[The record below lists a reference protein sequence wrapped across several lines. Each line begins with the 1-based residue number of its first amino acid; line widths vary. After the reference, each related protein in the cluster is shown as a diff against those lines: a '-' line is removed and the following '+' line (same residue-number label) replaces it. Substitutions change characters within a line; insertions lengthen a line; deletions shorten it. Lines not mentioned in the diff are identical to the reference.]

1 MSEEILNSQEDIRR
15 QIDEAHRR
23 LHELENAG
31 SDSVEELKT
40 LTHEQ
45 EKYFTLDKI
54 TSQLDR
60 LEALG
65 GGDLFWGEDYDK
77 AVVTEHTQTL
87 KNLVTDFDERFNQV
101 QQTKQNA
108 GGESAEGLTARIN
121 FLNEELLHLQMEEQE
136 QKQEVAE
143 EFIVER
149 EITKLPFRTLN
160 MPWNRGGKGQKE
172 FRKILLIVLFFT
184 GLLGALI
191 PMWKLPVPDRIEVV
205 EVPKR
210 LAKMML
216 AKKIPPP
223 PPPKVKKKEKKEEKK
238 DEKKKEKEVEKKK
251 VEKKIEKPKPE
262 KVKQPTPEPVITKRK
277 KAESAGLM
285 AFKDDFA
292 DLISDNNDV
301 KLGASAKISG
311 KGKGSKAKKATRS
324 LVTAGVSDSS
334 GGINTAELSR
344 AAGGGGK
351 NMANVGLSRVKSSI
365 GEGKFA
371 GDDRPLS
378 GDGTASSRTDEEIQI
393 VFDRYKA
400 ALYRIY
406 NRELR
411 KNPTLQGKMVLRLT
425 IEPDGKVSACSV
437 DSSDMDAPGLGDKI
451 SARVKRFKFGAKA
464 GVPTVTILYPIDFL
478 PAF

>member
-23 LHELENAG
+23 LHELENKG
-31 SDSVEELKT
+31 SDSVEELKK

-45 EKYFTLDKI
+45 EKYSTLDEI

-60 LEALG
+60 LETLG

-77 AVVTEHTQTL
+77 EVVTEHTQTL
-87 KNLVTDFDERFNQV
+87 KNLVIDFDARFNQL
-101 QQTKQNA
+101 QQTKQNV
-108 GGESAEGLTARIN
+108 GGDSVEDLTAQIN

-136 QKQEVAE
+136 VVDEFVVECEV
-143 EFIVER
+143 
-149 EITKLPFRTLN
+149 TKLPFRTLD
-160 MPWNRGGKGQKE
+160 MPWNRGGKGQKQ

-184 GLLGALI
+184 CSLGVLV

-216 AKKIPPP
+216 ARKTPPPP
-223 PPPKVKKKEKKEEKK
+223 PPPKVEKKEKKKEKKKEQ
-238 DEKKKEKEVEKKK
+238 KKEKKVEKKE

-262 KVKQPTPEPVITKRK
+262 KVEQPTPEPVTTKRK

-301 KLGASAKISG
+301 KLGAAAKISG

-478 PAF
+478 PAS